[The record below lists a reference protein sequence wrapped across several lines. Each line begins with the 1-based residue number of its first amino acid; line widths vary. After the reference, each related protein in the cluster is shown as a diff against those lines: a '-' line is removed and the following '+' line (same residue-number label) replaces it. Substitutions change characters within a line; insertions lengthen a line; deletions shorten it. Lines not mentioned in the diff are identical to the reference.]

1 MTYFVDDIVIY
12 LKKKKDNKQLL
23 YKLALIWKHFKR
35 VSYVAEVWKLNI
47 PKHFFFFFL
56 FSGMISKRWISC
68 DSPHE
73 APASPSVSRF
83 VVVWFHFCFKRL
95 SICTNNA
102 RLWRALRFIFLPWG
116 LEEDFS
122 VKKRPSLFQFCA
134 YMLHVARFICALPK
148 RPHS

>member
-56 FSGMISKRWISC
+56 FSGTISKRWISC
-68 DSPHE
+68 DSPRE

-83 VVVWFHFCFKRL
+83 VVVWFHFF
-95 SICTNNA
+95 
-102 RLWRALRFIFLPWG
+102 F
-116 LEEDFS
+116 
-122 VKKRPSLFQFCA
+122 
-134 YMLHVARFICALPK
+134 
-148 RPHS
+148 

>member
-47 PKHFFFFFL
+47 PKHFFFFLF

-68 DSPHE
+68 DSPRE

-83 VVVWFHFCFKRL
+83 VVVWFHF
-95 SICTNNA
+95 
-102 RLWRALRFIFLPWG
+102 
-116 LEEDFS
+116 
-122 VKKRPSLFQFCA
+122 LF
-134 YMLHVARFICALPK
+134 
-148 RPHS
+148 